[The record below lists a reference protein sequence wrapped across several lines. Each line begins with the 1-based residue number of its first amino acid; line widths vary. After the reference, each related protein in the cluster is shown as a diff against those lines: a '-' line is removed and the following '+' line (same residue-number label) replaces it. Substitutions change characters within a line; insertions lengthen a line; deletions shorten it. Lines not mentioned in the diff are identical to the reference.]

1 MNGISEKKLNYV
13 HTNNFPPQRYTKIE
27 KRYQLRCKNT
37 QHVGRQHTQNAH
49 THKTKSNKGKK
60 KNKTPQRSFKK
71 ERNSVEVFIT
81 YNTLLRTELETI
93 VSNYS
98 QLF

>member
-49 THKTKSNKGKK
+49 ALTKQKATKEKKQKDEENKQTK
-60 KNKTPQRSFKK
+60 
-71 ERNSVEVFIT
+71 
-81 YNTLLRTELETI
+81 NTLHNDVLRKNEI
-93 VSNYS
+93 AAR
-98 QLF
+98 